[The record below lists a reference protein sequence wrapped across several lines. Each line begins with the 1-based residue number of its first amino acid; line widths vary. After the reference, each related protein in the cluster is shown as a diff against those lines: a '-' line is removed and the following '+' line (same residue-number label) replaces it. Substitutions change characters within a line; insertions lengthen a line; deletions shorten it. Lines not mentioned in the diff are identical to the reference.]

1 MKKVDIVSWVLSIA
15 INIAI
20 LFLLSY
26 KSFINLDK
34 PQEIKI
40 GLVSLDSNAQT
51 KFKAE
56 QNRDAFKENLNAKSI
71 EPKVEKKV
79 EEVEQKTEKEVKE
92 KTETTEVTKEVKK
105 EEPKPKID
113 EKVIAKEDP
122 NAKTVAET
130 KTKEV
135 AQKETKQDVKKD
147 KPSLKDLKKSIS
159 ESKPSSKNL
168 VGNPDGGF
176 SPTNGDFEYVDRT
189 LTISGDSNGLVA
201 GSINGTST
209 DGAAIIWANTNKN
222 PSFPDTAKVQGKT
235 GTMLIKVKVDQTGT
249 VLSYNIEKGSGV
261 PDIDI
266 AVEKVIG
273 SWNLKVKKNNKIVAG
288 IFVLNYKFDFK

>member
-1 MKKVDIVSWVLSIA
+1 MKKIDIISWCLSII
-15 INIAI
+15 INLAI
-20 LFLLSY
+20 LFLLAY
-26 KSFINLDK
+26 EPFVNLDK

-51 KFKAE
+51 KFKGE
-56 QNRDAFKENLNAKSI
+56 QNVDAFKQNLDAKFI
-71 EPKVEKKV
+71 EPKIEKSEKNETEKNTSNKIEPEKKEVEKQI
-79 EEVEQKTEKEVKE
+79 EQKTEKIVE
-92 KTETTEVTKEVKK
+92 KIIE
-105 EEPKPKID
+105 
-113 EKVIAKEDP
+113 KEDP
-122 NAKTVAET
+122 NTKVLAKTEVKETQSKEAKQET
-130 KTKEV
+130 KKE
-135 AQKETKQDVKKD
+135 

-176 SPTNGDFEYVDRT
+176 SPSDGDFEYVDRT
-189 LTISGDSNGLVA
+189 ITINGDSTGLVA

-222 PSFPDTAKVQGKT
+222 PTFPESAKVQGKT
-235 GTMLIKVKVDQTGT
+235 GIMQIRVKVDKNGS

-261 PDIDI
+261 PEIDI

-288 IFVLNYKFDFK
+288 IFVLNYKFNFK